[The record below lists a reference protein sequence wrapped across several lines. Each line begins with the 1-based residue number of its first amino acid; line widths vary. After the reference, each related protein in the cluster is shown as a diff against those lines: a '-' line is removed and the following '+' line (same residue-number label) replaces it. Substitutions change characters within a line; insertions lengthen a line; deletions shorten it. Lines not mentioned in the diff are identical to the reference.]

1 MNDVVVPVSA
11 LVRDL
16 KNAVE
21 GAFGFVAVRGEL
33 TNLSKAY
40 SGHIYFTLKD
50 SEAQIKCALFKN
62 QQRMNHAELKVD
74 SEYIVYGKLSVY
86 EQRSEITLIA
96 NLIIPYG
103 EGMAAMKLKMLREKL
118 SREGVFDVSHKK
130 QLPQFPE
137 VIGVVT
143 SESGAAIHDIIKVS
157 RKRFPPAE
165 IILAP
170 SSVQGK
176 DAYLDLIKALARISD
191 IEEIDAI
198 VIGRGGGSK
207 EDLDCFNSE
216 ELARAVIKCRK
227 PVISAVGHETDT
239 TILDLA
245 ASYSVPTP
253 TAAAELIFPDGA
265 VLLSMALNSVQD
277 MKKTTESS
285 INSKLM
291 YLDNMTLSLRNPSEV
306 ISRTLHRTEKLLITA
321 SSKLKELIF
330 DAVKDLSALEKMLET
345 NNPLSPLERGFAVVT
360 QNDKMIKRKEFFN
373 EANSF
378 TVTFKDGKV
387 VLNKGG
393 SIRQP

>member
-1 MNDVVVPVSA
+1 MMNDVVVPVSA

-16 KNAVE
+16 KHAVE

-62 QQRMNHAELKVD
+62 QQRMNHAEMKVD
-74 SEYIVYGKLSVY
+74 AEYIVYGKLSVY

-103 EGMAAMKLKMLREKL
+103 EGMAAMKLKMLKEKL

-130 QLPQFPE
+130 QLPQFPQT
-137 VIGVVT
+137 IGVVT

-157 RKRFPPAE
+157 RKRFPPAQ
-165 IILAP
+165 IILSP
-170 SSVQGK
+170 SSVQGRE
-176 DAYLDLIKALARISD
+176 AHLDLIKALERISD
-191 IEEIDAI
+191 IGEIDAI
-198 VIGRGGGSK
+198 VIGRGGGAK
-207 EDLDCFNSE
+207 EDLECFNSE

-245 ASYSVPTP
+245 ASYSVSTP
-253 TAAAELIFPDGA
+253 TAAAELIFPDSA
-265 VLLSMALNSVQD
+265 SLAYEVSNSVNSI
-277 MKKTTESS
+277 KKTIENS

-291 YLDNMTLSLRNPSEV
+291 YLDNMTLALKNPSEI
-306 ISRTLHRTEKLLITA
+306 ISQTLHRTEKLLFA
-321 SSKLKELIF
+321 SASKMKELIF
-330 DAVKDLSALEKMLET
+330 EAMKDLSALEKVLET
-345 NNPLSPLERGFAVVT
+345 NNPLSPMERGFAIVT
-360 QNDKMIKRKEFFN
+360 QKGKMIKRREFFN
-373 EANSF
+373 ESGSF
-378 TVTFKDGKV
+378 SVTFKDGDV
-387 VLNKGG
+387 NF
-393 SIRQP
+393 

>member
-1 MNDVVVPVSA
+1 MMNDVVVPVSA

-16 KNAVE
+16 KHAVE

-74 SEYIVYGKLSVY
+74 AEYIVYGKLSVY

-103 EGMAAMKLKMLREKL
+103 EGMAAMKLKMLKEKL

-130 QLPQFPE
+130 QLPQFPQ

-170 SSVQGK
+170 SSVQGR
-176 DAYLDLIKALARISD
+176 DAHLDLIKALERISD
-191 IEEIDAI
+191 IGEIDAI

-207 EDLDCFNSE
+207 GDLECFNSE
-216 ELARAVIKCRK
+216 ELARAVIKCKK

-253 TAAAELIFPDGA
+253 TAAAELIFPDSA
-265 VLLSMALNSVQD
+265 ALAYEVSNSVNSI
-277 MKKTTESS
+277 KKTIENS

-291 YLDNMTLSLRNPSEV
+291 YLDNMTLALKNPSEI
-306 ISRTLHRTEKLLITA
+306 ISQTLHRTEKLLFA
-321 SSKLKELIF
+321 SASKMKELIF
-330 DAVKDLSALEKMLET
+330 EAMKDLSALEKVLET
-345 NNPLSPLERGFAVVT
+345 NNPLSPMERGFAIVT
-360 QNDKMIKRKEFFN
+360 QKGKMIKRREFFN
-373 EANSF
+373 ESGSF
-378 TVTFKDGKV
+378 SVTFKDGDV
-387 VLNKGG
+387 NF
-393 SIRQP
+393 